1 MTEQEELKKGVLESK
16 FRQQVEAL
24 GEYLDELTDAINLAQ
39 NKYRISSVIYL
50 IVAVIWIVSGV
61 VFDDSA
67 HAWFTLAFIAVL
79 IYDNFRFVEL
89 MKARSEFRGC
99 IKTLEILG
107 MIPPSKPDG
116 EKKKRKILS
125 EFRDMVKGWAIKKKE
140 AQDKVFAPA

>member
-1 MTEQEELKKGVLESK
+1 MTEKEQLEQGMLESK
-16 FRQQVEAL
+16 FRQQVKAL
-24 GEYLDELTDAINLAQ
+24 GEYLDELTDAIDLAQ
-39 NKYRISSVIYL
+39 KKYRVSSVIYL
-50 IVAVIWIVSGV
+50 IVALVWIGSGV
-61 VFDDSA
+61 VFDDSV
-67 HAWFTLAFIAVL
+67 HEWFTLAYIAAL
-79 IYDNFRFVEL
+79 IYDHFRFTKL
-89 MKARSEFRGC
+89 MKAHSEFRGC